1 MSESALEQSIF
12 GDMTNL
18 EASLSEDTNGDRA
31 RAMVRYFQ
39 TITEAT
45 QRMLTTAREEGQ
57 RHLVS
62 RLLLGFQAA
71 ERIIR
76 HVWESIHGTAL
87 VL

>member
-1 MSESALEQSIF
+1 MSDSALEQSIF

-18 EASLSEDTNGDRA
+18 EASLSEDTTGDRA
-31 RAMVRYFQ
+31 RAMVQYFR
-39 TITEAT
+39 TVIDAT
-45 QRMLTTAREEGQ
+45 QRMLTTAREESQ

-62 RLLLGFQAA
+62 RLLQGFQAA

-76 HVWESIHGTAL
+76 HVWETIHGSAL